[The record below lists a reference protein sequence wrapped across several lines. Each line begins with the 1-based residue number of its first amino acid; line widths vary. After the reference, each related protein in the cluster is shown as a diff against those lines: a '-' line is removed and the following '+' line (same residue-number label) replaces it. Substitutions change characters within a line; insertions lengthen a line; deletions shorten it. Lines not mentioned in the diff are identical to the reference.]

1 MANTQTIR
9 LRQRGT
15 SLEFVLQGPTQ
26 VGRHPPEQKSQWAVP
41 ERQKPAL
48 FETLEAY
55 IQVLGDNTVSRN
67 HCAILPPE
75 KEGGRFSVINLN
87 SKNGTYLLRS
97 TPERHH
103 LMEERINPQPTE
115 HPERILLHQGDIIR
129 VGDTSFIVDRLE
141 RPLDYAILVGRG
153 QDHAGALENDLVAI
167 EHELSKR
174 GYKTQVLK
182 WEDATKQNVKDAI
195 RLLSYV
201 TVPDSHVFLYF
212 TGHGGPNGFMLG
224 GQVLNPGELYHPLS
238 ALRGKKAVVIDACNA
253 GLFVNEHNRAKI
265 PENVLVL
272 AASGE
277 NKEAAE
283 TVLLTGA
290 NGAGHGYMAR
300 FSKALAD
307 YLRESPGSFDLRDFY
322 NHIKENGMPNLVLQG
337 PVMCGGSYTVPQ
349 NVSVLVSEVVE
360 GREE

>member
-1 MANTQTIR
+1 MANAQTIR

-26 VGRHPPEQKSQWAVP
+26 IGRHPPEQKGLWAVP
-41 ERQKPAL
+41 ERQKPGIFAD
-48 FETLEAY
+48 LEAY
-55 IQVLGDNTVSRN
+55 IQIMGDISVSRN
-67 HCAILPPE
+67 HCGIKPPTEEGE
-75 KEGGRFSVINLN
+75 KFSIFDLN
-87 SKNGTYLLRS
+87 SKYGTRVNGLN
-97 TPERHH
+97 
-103 LMEERINPQPTE
+103 INPDPTE
-115 HPERILLHQGDIIR
+115 YPPLVPLHQGDIIQ
-129 VGDTSFIVDRLE
+129 VGHSSFIVDRLE
-141 RPLDYAILVGRG
+141 HPLDYAILVGRG

-174 GYKTQVLK
+174 GYTTRVLK
-182 WEDATKQNVKDAI
+182 WEEATKQNVKDAI
-195 RLLSYV
+195 RELLYFI
-201 TVPDSHVFLYF
+201 VPDSHVFLYF

-224 GQVLNPGELYHPLS
+224 GQVLNPGELYHLLS
-238 ALRGKKAVVIDACNA
+238 TLRGKKAVVIDACNA

-307 YLRESPGSFDLRDFY
+307 YLRESSGSFDLRDFY
-322 NHIKENGMPNLVLQG
+322 AHIRQSGMPNLILQE

-349 NVSVLVSEVVE
+349 NVSVLVSEVVPI
-360 GREE
+360 REE